1 MNRNLGVSAGL
12 IALLG
17 LMFHIG
23 PPGSEKP
30 KEVSKESGSGV
41 GRKGD
46 RPKSEDSSAE
56 PLEGPWLA
64 TWELWGRPQA
74 PQTPPDE
81 EEIKK
86 SNECLRTLGDPA
98 APKECEERIVAKFGV
113 PGEARSNI
121 YSILAT
127 VPDPVHSRLA
137 LFTDGSLDAIE
148 TSANASGWIFA
159 SRWLPWLDPIDPDE
173 KDPALRRKQRRLA
186 REQEAEPGLL
196 VFRRRIERNVIDPEL
211 LLIFLAG
218 EKPTSGI
225 DREQFRNARA
235 YMKALQR
242 DPEEVLIQGPTFS
255 GSFYSLRKLIEA
267 DGQYSYVIRTGTATS
282 DQDALALGQM
292 PLKVDFRG
300 ANMDANDIAHYFD
313 ETLREMRIP
322 SQDAAILLE
331 DESAFASAVES
342 SAKSPGQAESP
353 SANRRSPIRVLRF
366 PREISHLRNAYRESK
381 GPNNEKALPPE
392 VDFTLKD
399 RDLGED
405 SIPTFSTVQSPL
417 SQNALLDG
425 IMRAIRRDHIRV
437 VQIVSTNV
445 LDSLFLAR
453 VLREE
458 SPDTRIVMAD
468 AQLLLVEAARAEGLT
483 GILAITSYPMFP
495 ESNWWKDPAASV
507 IPFPNSDAEGIYNA
521 TSMLLKEIPPHRDTL
536 TDYGWLPP
544 QQSSRNV
551 QLHPPVYLL
560 ALDRDGFLPVRAWSH
575 SDEQTDPCGQGAE
588 EGDHWWAKVE
598 TPPIEPTLA
607 PLPSRNWTFV
617 ASLTSVTG
625 LALMIWSGLI
635 WWSDRHPEPWLL
647 DGRFAVDAES
657 DKAHWRLFY
666 LSCLFLSL
674 ALMHLI
680 LLVPWFHRSE
690 ANSFVCFG
698 IFETIS
704 LVIFAGIAAKRF
716 SNRIIA
722 RQWIVLSE
730 LLSMVAVIVAWA
742 GSCFS
747 TAEYAGV
754 FFSIR
759 AVELRIGSSPSIPVL
774 VALVTLAAY
783 CVVHLTRLYLAAS
796 QEPEVALDLD
806 SALQQRLQDA
816 HASLRKHLQ
825 SSLGLV
831 KVREWAALAGVATLI
846 FTLGFSCHPYRHLAA
861 VENREYNFLLI
872 ALQSLM
878 LAMILHAC
886 VQITALWSD
895 LKSFLLSLGALPL
908 AGAFIARSR
917 SQSNR
922 PVWVRSLNLQSLSML
937 VRGGTVVHDLSL
949 RSGPEF
955 QRMFR
960 QHQEDVREL
969 LRTPNAGDTRVDAID
984 HYKQIRSRASVI
996 ARGLFNETIRAHWKK
1011 TPLVGALEHM
1021 RESKLNEN
1029 DPPGQIG
1036 IPGNPLE
1043 PGDLAQTF
1051 VALHLSPFLIYGVR
1065 QIRNLAW
1072 FLSLGFLLLA
1082 ASLTTYSP
1090 QSPQTVSRF
1099 LFAAFILFGTVL
1111 WRVLAGIER
1120 DPILSRIEGTKA
1132 GELNA
1137 EFYVKLAGY
1146 GALPIVGLLASQF
1159 PAIANFLFS
1168 WIEPTLEALH

>member
-12 IALLG
+12 VALLG
-17 LMFHIG
+17 LMFHIA
-23 PPGSEKP
+23 PPVSEKP
-30 KEVSKESGSGV
+30 KELSKESGSKA
-41 GRKGD
+41 GREGD
-46 RPKSEDSSAE
+46 RTKPADPSTE

-64 TWELWGRPQA
+64 TWELWGRPQP
-74 PQTPPDE
+74 PQTPPNDE
-81 EEIKK
+81 ATKK
-86 SNECLRTLGDPA
+86 SQVCFRTLGDPA
-98 APKECEERIVAKFGV
+98 TTEVCKETLAALFGV
-113 PGEARSNI
+113 TGEARSKI

-127 VPDPVHSRLA
+127 VPDPIHSRLA

-159 SRWLPWLDPIDPDE
+159 SRWLPWLDPMDPDE
-173 KDPALRRKQRRLA
+173 KDPTLRRQQRRLA
-186 REQEAEPGLL
+186 REQEAQPGLL
-196 VFRRRIERNVIDPEL
+196 VFRRRIEGSTIDPAIL
-211 LLIFLAG
+211 LVFLVG

-235 YMKALQR
+235 YMKTLQT
-242 DPEEVLIQGPTFS
+242 DSSDVFIQGPTFS

-267 DGQYSYVIRTGTATS
+267 DGASSYVIRTGTATS
-282 DQDALALGQM
+282 DQDASALGH
-292 PLKVDFRG
+292 PPKVDFRG

-353 SANRRSPIRVLRF
+353 CAIGRSPIRVLRF

-381 GPNNEKALPPE
+381 GPNNDKVLPPD

-425 IMRAIRRDHIRV
+425 IMKAIRRDHIRV

-445 LDSLFLAR
+445 LDALFLSR
-453 VLREE
+453 VVREE

-483 GILAITSYPMFP
+483 GILAIASYPMFS

-521 TSMLLKEIPPHRDTL
+521 TSMLLRKIPPFRDTL
-536 TDYGWLPP
+536 SDYGWRPP
-544 QQSSRNV
+544 QQPLCTA

-575 SDEQTDPCGQGAE
+575 SDDHTGSCGQGAE
-588 EGDHWWAKVE
+588 DRDHWWAKEE
-598 TPPIEPTLA
+598 TRAIEPILA

-625 LALMIWSGLI
+625 LSLMIWSGLI
-635 WWSDRHPEPWLL
+635 WWSDRHHKPWLW
-647 DGRFAVDAES
+647 DGRFAVDAEF

-674 ALMHLI
+674 AAMHLV
-680 LLVPWFHRSE
+680 LLVPWFHRLE

-698 IFETIS
+698 IFETVC
-704 LVIFAGIAAKRF
+704 LVIFAAVAAKGF
-716 SNRIIA
+716 SNRINA
-722 RQWIVLSE
+722 RRWIVVSV
-730 LLSMVAVIVAWA
+730 LLSMIAVIAAWA

-747 TAEYAGV
+747 RAEYAGL
-754 FFSIR
+754 FFSLR
-759 AVELRIGSSPSIPVL
+759 AVELRVGSSPSIPVL
-774 VALVTLAAY
+774 VTLATLAAY
-783 CVVHLTRLYLAAS
+783 CVVHLTRLYLAAC
-796 QEPEVALDLD
+796 QEPEVVLDLD
-806 SALQQRLQDA
+806 SALQQRLQDV
-816 HASLRKHLQ
+816 HASLQKHLH
-825 SSLGLV
+825 SCLGLV
-831 KVREWAALAGVATLI
+831 KLREWSAVAGVATLV
-846 FTLGFSCHPYRHLAA
+846 FTLGFSCHPFRHLAA
-861 VENREYNFLLI
+861 VEDREFNLLLI

-878 LAMILHAC
+878 LAMMLHAG
-886 VQITALWSD
+886 VQISALWSD

-960 QHQEDVREL
+960 QHQEDVRDL
-969 LRTPNAGDTRVDAID
+969 LMSPHPGDTRADLID
-984 HYKQIRSRASVI
+984 RYKQIRSRAILI
-996 ARGLFNETIRAHWKK
+996 ARGLFNETIRAHWRK
-1011 TPLVGALEHM
+1011 TPLVGMLEQM
-1021 RESKLNEN
+1021 REGKLNES

-1036 IPGNPLE
+1036 IPGDPTE

-1099 LFAAFILFGTVL
+1099 LFAAFVLFGAVL
-1111 WRVLAGIER
+1111 WRCLAGIER

-1137 EFYVKLAGY
+1137 EFYLKLAGY